1 MKSNNSNISHVGAKT
16 VFCCGKSLVPLLVP
30 KKSTMPSERTRVPM
44 YVPSL
49 SVIIVINERESVS
62 IEFGTFIDK

>member
-1 MKSNNSNISHVGAKT
+1 MRSNQSNISHVGAK
-16 VFCCGKSLVPLLVP
+16 KSFLLREIPYSVIST
-30 KKSTMPSERTRVPM
+30 KKSTMPSKRTRVPM

-49 SVIIVINERESVS
+49 SLAIVNERESVS